1 MYIQGIQR
9 ERKEFNC
16 NAPHLQ
22 HQNGLDRYVFSP
34 SQGLRGNYKELDCNA
49 PHLEHLNGLARY
61 VFSLS

>member
-22 HQNGLDRYVFSP
+22 HHNGLARSVFSL
-34 SQGLRGNYKELDCNA
+34 SEGLKGNYKEFDCNA
-49 PHLEHLNGLARY
+49 PHLEHHNGLARY